1 MTDEARPSK
10 RGAMYRPA
18 TEDTFQY
25 IEELSQELQISWN
38 AAVNMLVRLGIR
50 VHSESPAVRNGGH
63 F

>member
-1 MTDEARPSK
+1 MTDKERPK

-18 TEDTFQY
+18 SDDTREY
-25 IEELSQELQISWN
+25 IEELSRDLQISWN

>member
-1 MTDEARPSK
+1 MADETQGK

-25 IEELSQELQISWN
+25 IEDLRRELGLSWN
-38 AAVNMLVRLGIR
+38 AAVHMLVRLGIR